1 MLEILKLNGVQKLER
16 KQQKSINGGVCP
28 QQGEY
33 CVPGIPIHC
42 ITADPYL
49 CINNKWV
56 KL

>member
-42 ITADPYL
+42 ITTDPYL